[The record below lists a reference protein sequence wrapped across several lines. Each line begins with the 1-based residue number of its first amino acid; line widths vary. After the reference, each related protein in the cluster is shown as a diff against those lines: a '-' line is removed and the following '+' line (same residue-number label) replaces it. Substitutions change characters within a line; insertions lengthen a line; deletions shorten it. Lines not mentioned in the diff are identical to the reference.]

1 MLILYTKLFGKPS
14 TKSDSKNEQ
23 INLTS
28 NPSETELKSQHSEHL
43 RQTQINE
50 KHKQIQ
56 QDYHL
61 ERRCFW

>member
-28 NPSETELKSQHSEHL
+28 NPSETELNSQHSEHL
-43 RQTQINE
+43 RQIKISE
-50 KHKQIQ
+50 KPRQIQ

>member
-23 INLTS
+23 GNLTS
-28 NPSETELKSQHSEHL
+28 TPSEAELNSQHSEHF
-43 RQTQINE
+43 RETQINE
-50 KHKQIQ
+50 KHRQIK

>member
-1 MLILYTKLFGKPS
+1 MLILYTKLLRKPS

-23 INLTS
+23 KKLTS
-28 NPSETELKSQHSEHL
+28 NPSETELNSQHSEHL
-43 RQTQINE
+43 RPSQIHD
-50 KHKQIQ
+50 KTRQIQ

>member
-23 INLTS
+23 KNLTS
-28 NPSETELKSQHSEHL
+28 NPSETELNSQHSEHL
-43 RQTQINE
+43 RENQINE
-50 KHKQIQ
+50 KHRQIQ
-56 QDYHL
+56 PNYHL